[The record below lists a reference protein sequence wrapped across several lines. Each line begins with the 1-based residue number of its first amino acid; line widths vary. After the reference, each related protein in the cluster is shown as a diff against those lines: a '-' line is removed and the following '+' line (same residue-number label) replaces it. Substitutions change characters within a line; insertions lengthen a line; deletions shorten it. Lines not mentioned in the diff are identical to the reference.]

1 MNSILKKA
9 LLALCLIKIII
20 AFSSKLSAQTADL
33 EVIDSLMNELPT
45 TPYTIFNIM
54 DSTDYSKAK
63 ILGMINKVSEER
75 KTLIYMEKEG
85 KTKIIDI
92 QKKIDS
98 QISLKNSTIRKQL
111 DSYKTID
118 LILKKY
124 EDGEKYKKELIENNN
139 LFEKAKKDL
148 NISINNEI
156 KFENI
161 YYIKLPV
168 SDASRPPSS
177 YVKTIDNIIES
188 DAISSAL
195 GTNIKSITRINNSTI
210 EYDSIEANI
219 AGKISGNIL
228 KNKINFTNHYI
239 EYIYKVM
246 VSPNMSDVKESGE
259 QLFDSDH
266 NIEFYS
272 LLLPDS
278 NTRNKEALDAFDE
291 KDEII
296 QNISNMETVNA
307 QSDIAFRSKIENHKN
322 TVEKL
327 NNERTKIILKQI
339 ERNDTLKFVLK
350 SLSIPHNPN
359 VDIADHEIISSKV
372 LAGRRLD
379 SLQNLFDRYQESKIV
394 LKTSGNEII
403 IENDQKEQIAQKV
416 FDQITKLKSNNNVE
430 TYKER
435 IVVVNKRVESA
446 TALRTNET
454 IKDFDFISIYLV
466 PGENSNIFVYP
477 LVKYKLKKMKS
488 TSLKPLVRK
497 PKGQNLNEIF
507 KKLITEEFNNII
519 QENSKEDYGTLK
531 LKNEIDFDSTNAT
544 LATYFFDEDSTL
556 VPNQLY
562 ESNVAVINNNFLI
575 YSTALIKPFILKY
588 SLFEL
593 SKEVKVMNCKEI
605 TFTAFPETVSNA
617 SYFYHVI
624 KGYVGGILDVITVYA
639 AESDPACCPSVEK
652 AQKYSLD
659 INTGIATYIPE

>member
-1 MNSILKKA
+1 MRVLLLSLILI
-9 LLALCLIKIII
+9 ALCNL
-20 AFSSKLSAQTADL
+20 KLVAQTNN
-33 EVIDSLMNELPT
+33 EEIIDSLMNELPS
-45 TPYTIFNIM
+45 TPYTIFDIK

-63 ILGMINKVSEER
+63 ILEMIIKVSEQH
-75 KTLIYMEKEG
+75 KDLMFVKKEEI
-85 KTKIIDI
+85 KKITDI
-92 QKKIDS
+92 QKKIDN
-98 QISLKNSTIRKQL
+98 QIAYKNSTIRKQL
-111 DSYKTID
+111 DTYTTLD

-139 LFEKAKKDL
+139 LLEKAKKDL
-148 NISINNEI
+148 NTSIDNVI

-161 YYIKLPV
+161 YYIKLPI
-168 SDASRPPSS
+168 SDASKPASS
-177 YVKTIDNIIES
+177 YVKNIDKKIEA
-188 DAISSAL
+188 DAISNAL
-195 GTNIKSITRINNSTI
+195 GVNITSITKINNYNVDS
-210 EYDSIEANI
+210 DSIEANI
-219 AGKISGNIL
+219 VGKISGNIL
-228 KNKINFTNHYI
+228 KSKINFTDHFI
-239 EYIYKVM
+239 EFIYKVSI
-246 VSPNMSDVKESGE
+246 SPNMSDSKESSE
-259 QLFDSDH
+259 QIIDSDF
-266 NIEFYS
+266 NMEFYS

-278 NTRNKEALDAFDE
+278 SIRTKEALDLFDE
-291 KDEII
+291 KDEISQTI
-296 QNISNMETVNA
+296 INIENLNL
-307 QSDIAFRSKIENHKN
+307 QSEEAFKSKIDEHKN
-322 TVEKL
+322 TIEKL
-327 NNERTKIILKQI
+327 TNDKTKIILKQI
-339 ERNDTLKFVLK
+339 ERNDTLRFVLK
-350 SLSIPHNPN
+350 SLSIPHNYN
-359 VDIADHEIISSKV
+359 VNIADHEIISSKV
-372 LAGRRLD
+372 IAERRLD
-379 SLQNLFDRYQESKIV
+379 SLQNLFYKYQESKII
-394 LKTSGNEII
+394 LKNSGNETFID
-403 IENDQKEQIAQKV
+403 NDAKEQIAQKV
-416 FDQITKLKSNNNVE
+416 FDQITKLKTNNNVE
-430 TYKER
+430 SYNER
-435 IVVVNKRVESA
+435 TIVVNKRVESA
-446 TALRTNET
+446 TVSRKNET
-454 IKDFDFISIYLV
+454 VKDFDFISIYLA

-497 PKGQNLNEIF
+497 PKGQNLNEVF

-588 SLFEL
+588 SIFEL